1 MGVLPLQFQEGHGWS
16 SMGLTGRETF
26 NITGLDN
33 HVLPGQELTVTAT
46 REDGTQFDF
55 PVIARLDSTVDID
68 YYRNGGILQT
78 VLRQMLADATA
89 SSESALP
96 VE

>member
-1 MGVLPLQFQEGHGWS
+1 
-16 SMGLTGRETF
+16 MGLTGRETF

-33 HVLPGQELTVTAT
+33 EVTPSQDLTVTAT

-55 PVIARLDSTVDID
+55 PVTARLDSTVDID

-78 VLRQMLADATA
+78 VLRQMLADATD
-89 SSESALP
+89 SSAVS